1 MAFLNNA
8 EEKARNHIF
17 KKMNSSSTAFGF
29 YSNNKRGK
37 FNIIKEKNPLLRKEK
52 ILSCFQHHIQVMH
65 HWYNSSLKEI
75 PFLLQYLWL
84 KKYYCIAY
92 FGFGWMFQYQG
103 ENNLYEYGFVCCET
117 WFIFQGLCLLPYDDI
132 FSDDMLYRI
141 TTMPINIGLMSW
153 WLINFLFHFNSDIVV
168 LSKRARN
175 ERCAHCPLF
184 DVVSLMM

>member
-1 MAFLNNA
+1 
-8 EEKARNHIF
+8 
-17 KKMNSSSTAFGF
+17 
-29 YSNNKRGK
+29 
-37 FNIIKEKNPLLRKEK
+37 
-52 ILSCFQHHIQVMH
+52 
-65 HWYNSSLKEI
+65 
-75 PFLLQYLWL
+75 
-84 KKYYCIAY
+84 
-92 FGFGWMFQYQG
+92 MFQYQG
-103 ENNLYEYGFVCCET
+103 ENNLYENGFVCSET
-117 WFIFQGLCLLPYDDI
+117 WFIFQGLCLLPYDDM

>member
-75 PFLLQYLWL
+75 PFLLQYLWVKIL
-84 KKYYCIAY
+84 
-92 FGFGWMFQYQG
+92 
-103 ENNLYEYGFVCCET
+103 LH
-117 WFIFQGLCLLPYDDI
+117 CLLWFWLEYFNI
-132 FSDDMLYRI
+132 KARRI
-141 TTMPINIGLMSW
+141 CMKMVLFAVKHDSFFKVYVCFHTMIYFLMTCCIGLPRCQ
-153 WLINFLFHFNSDIVV
+153 LI
-168 LSKRARN
+168 
-175 ERCAHCPLF
+175 
-184 DVVSLMM
+184 